1 MKFRVIVEHDPE
13 AGSYSA
19 YCPELPGC
27 CSAGDTE
34 QEALANATEAIKLY
48 LEPSEIS
55 KKCKGKVCEVEVTL
69 D

>member
-13 AGSYSA
+13 RGSFSA

-27 CSAGDTE
+27 SSCGLTE
-34 QEALANATEAIKLY
+34 EEAINNATEAIKLY

-55 KKCKGKVCEVEVTL
+55 KECKGKVCEVEVTL

>member
-13 AGSYSA
+13 TNSYSA

-34 QEALANATEAIKLY
+34 PEALANATEAIKLY

>member
-13 AGSYSA
+13 TESYSA
-19 YCPELPGC
+19 VCPELPGC
-27 CSAGDTE
+27 CSAGLTE
-34 QEALANATEAIKLY
+34 KEALANVTEAIKLY

-55 KKCKGKVCEVEVTL
+55 KECKGKVCEVEVTL